1 MDLTALIQEGEG
13 ETLEFK
19 EQWNEQGLQ
28 AVASF
33 VNTRGG
39 TLLVGVKD
47 NGTVLGWKGK
57 DKEQQLVINQIV
69 EVLRVHPAVS
79 VHQEQG
85 KHVLVIEVKPGST
98 LVACHG
104 RYFHRVGNSTRE
116 IPPELLGRYF
126 VKKLGVQWDSVTDG
140 YTLDMIDPL
149 AVQRFLELAKGRLP
163 FAKNDDS
170 VAIILQKLGLIQDG
184 KITRGAVLLFG
195 KDPQNSF
202 TSAQIHMGRFKD
214 DITIIDDKILKG
226 NLFAQLEGAVK
237 LFRTYLQVRYE
248 FEGKSREDEPLSSMQ
263 RQEIWDYPIEALREA
278 VINALI
284 HRDYFQTGAEIQIRV
299 YDERVVISNPGTL
312 PEGITVDELKLEGHP
327 SVPRNSLLAQVFYY
341 GEMLEKWGTGTSRMI
356 SLCRNQGILEPEFVA
371 KPDSFSVTFSKD
383 IYAPER
389 LLALGLSE
397 RQVKAV
403 QYVREHGTI
412 TNKEFRDL
420 TGISERAALREL
432 TDLCMRAIFLR
443 KGTTG
448 RSTVY
453 RLTKK

>member
-1 MDLTALIQEGEG
+1 
-13 ETLEFK
+13 
-19 EQWNEQGLQ
+19 
-28 AVASF
+28 
-33 VNTRGG
+33 
-39 TLLVGVKD
+39 
-47 NGTVLGWKGK
+47 
-57 DKEQQLVINQIV
+57 
-69 EVLRVHPAVS
+69 
-79 VHQEQG
+79 
-85 KHVLVIEVKPGST
+85 
-98 LVACHG
+98 
-104 RYFHRVGNSTRE
+104 
-116 IPPELLGRYF
+116 
-126 VKKLGVQWDSVTDG
+126 
-140 YTLDMIDPL
+140 LD
-149 AVQRFLELAKGRLP
+149 
-163 FAKNDDS
+163 
-170 VAIILQKLGLIQDG
+170 
-184 KITRGAVLLFG
+184 
-195 KDPQNSF
+195 
-202 TSAQIHMGRFKD
+202 
-214 DITIIDDKILKG
+214 TIKILKG
-226 NLFAQLEGAVK
+226 NLFAQLESSVQ

-248 FEGKSREDEPLSSMQ
+248 FEGKSREDEPLSAMQ

-299 YDERVVISNPGTL
+299 YDERVVITNPGTL

-356 SLCRNQGILEPEFVA
+356 SLCRNQGILEPEFIA
-371 KPDSFSVTFSKD
+371 NPDSFSVTFSKD